1 MSIPVIVE
9 VWQTSTPEMVGSW
22 RRTAKGVTCVEN
34 GTYKLTRTV
43 DLDVEQSCP
52 WLYFKWK
59 KNGEEEWRVFRY
71 PMLGEGK
78 VWGLVLFTQ
87 DIVDKSVPYTE
98 DRSSRTVMR
107 IPIPK
112 RPLLQSVPDDPP
124 TYGSNAVSQRMHQLE
139 LSVLGFV
146 GLDADVRRT
155 ALELITGFRVNV
167 APSLE
172 EVDRKLS
179 ELRTATGDSTI
190 QTPLPTFEGVDGR
203 GRVHFRFRTTS
214 ADIDLYVGKDRN
226 LEVVSRVEMQL
237 PEKTKITPD
246 FLMGVALRG
255 SPVGE
260 A

>member
-1 MSIPVIVE
+1 MSIPVQIE
-9 VWQTSTPEMVGSW
+9 VWQTNTPEMVGSW
-22 RRTAKGVTCVEN
+22 RRTAKGVTSVEN
-34 GTYKLTRTV
+34 GTYTLTRTV

-59 KNGEEEWRVFRY
+59 KNGEDGWRVFRY
-71 PMLGEGK
+71 PRLDDGK

-87 DIVDKSVPYTE
+87 DIIDKSVPYAE
-98 DRSSRTVMR
+98 DTSSRVVMR

-112 RPLLQSVPDDPP
+112 RPLLQSVPDVAP
-124 TYGSNAVSQRMHQLE
+124 TYGSNVVSQRIHQLE

-172 EVDRKLS
+172 EVDRKLR
-179 ELRTATGDSTI
+179 ELNMEA
-190 QTPLPTFEGVDGR
+190 PLPTFEGVDVR
-203 GRVHFRFRTTS
+203 GRVHFRFRTAS
-214 ADIDLYVGKDRN
+214 SDIDLYVGKDRN

-237 PEKTKITPD
+237 PEKAKITPD
-246 FLMGVALRG
+246 FLMGVALKG